1 MATLNVHNRSGEVLR
16 EKNLADSFTHAEVN
30 TAVVHQCVV
39 AYLANQRSGTAS
51 TKSRSEVKGSGRKLY
66 RQKGTGR
73 ARVGDAGSPIRVHGG
88 VAFGPKPRSFRQRTP
103 KQVRRLGL
111 KSALADRFQNEQC
124 VLIEDFTLER
134 PRTKEIV
141 SVLNALNLEGK
152 VLFVLDE
159 HNPNIYLSLRN
170 IPKVNSCTWD
180 MFNIYQVLWHDKLV
194 ITERAAEKL
203 EAKFV
208 GSEG

>member
-124 VLIEDFTLER
+124 VLIEDFTMER

-180 MFNIYQVLWHDKLV
+180 MLNIYQVLWHDKLV

>member
-16 EKNLADSFTHAEVN
+16 EKSLAESFTHAEVN
-30 TAVVHQCVV
+30 AHVVHQCVV
-39 AYLANQRSGTAS
+39 AYLANQRSGTAAA
-51 TKSRSEVKGSGRKLY
+51 KGRSEVKGSGRKLY

-73 ARVGDAGSPIRVHGG
+73 ARVGDAGSPLRVHGG
-88 VAFGPKPRSFRQRTP
+88 VAFGPKPRSYRQRTP

-111 KSALADRFQNEQC
+111 KSALADRFQNDQC
-124 VLIEDFTLER
+124 ILIEDFTLER
-134 PRTKEIV
+134 PRTKDIV
-141 SVLNALNLEGK
+141 SILNALDLEGK
-152 VLFVLDE
+152 VLFVLNE

-180 MFNIYQVLWHDKLV
+180 MLNIYQVLWHDKLI
-194 ITERAAEKL
+194 ITESAAEKL

-208 GSEG
+208 GREG